1 MINLLC
7 LLLLLYIY
15 QASLDRLMRICISGP
30 ESFVS
35 LHIPVKALID
45 SVDTYFPIFNDVINC
60 SVRNGIFPEE
70 LKLAEVTPFLK
81 KADPFDKVNYRPVS
95 LLSYASKVYESFI
108 FNQISIYL
116 KPYSFAFLTCF
127 RKNHNT
133 QHSLLKMLELWKD
146 PLVLSL
152 WIYRIQNLDT
162 LNHDLFI
169 AKLENSLIYIQSY
182 LRNRLER
189 RNE

>member
-1 MINLLC
+1 
-7 LLLLLYIY
+7 
-15 QASLDRLMRICISGP
+15 MRICISGP

-133 QHSLLKMLELWKD
+133 QHSLLKMLEL
-146 PLVLSL
+146 
-152 WIYRIQNLDT
+152 
-162 LNHDLFI
+162 
-169 AKLENSLIYIQSY
+169 
-182 LRNRLER
+182 
-189 RNE
+189 